1 MLNVHIHKP
10 IEFEK
15 ITIENTNQAI
25 NLTRQRMS
33 IQQML
38 DAKDLSQNLINRLN
52 KYIENYDNFLMSLD
66 PVQPLINQ
74 PIFEWSIQHEIL
86 ETSCWK
92 LEPIISRVVLSECL
106 IQQAT
111 EKIIGHDFKEA
122 SRLYGLAIQTH
133 MSSISN
139 ILEWKWKLPNMN
151 HHILQ
156 DKWHKAMVYHL
167 KSLKSLCM
175 LSVALEKDSP
185 ASTLYTVS
193 QRVIKNSAKAIIE
206 WPSMESNLKLGESL
220 RYLFSS
226 HILWNKE
233 QYGSSI
239 YRLQSWL
246 EKNTI
251 PCGHFDVIKQEF
263 EKIPFLLKERIQAN
277 NGAYFDAIKPATALP
292 SPSELIHSQSN
303 DVPHPQLT
311 QHNSTA
317 DALVE
322 HRDSLKVPL
331 NR

>member
-1 MLNVHIHKP
+1 MLNIHIHKP

-15 ITIENTNQAI
+15 ISIENTNQAI

-38 DAKDLSQNLINRLN
+38 DAKDLNQNLINRLN
-52 KYIENYDNFLMSLD
+52 KYIEKYDQFLISLS
-66 PVQPLINQ
+66 PVQPLIDQ

-86 ETSCWK
+86 QTSCWK
-92 LEPIISRVVLSECL
+92 LEPIVSRVVLSECL

-111 EKIIGHDFKEA
+111 EKIIEHDFKEA
-122 SRLYGLAIQTH
+122 SKLYELAIQTH
-133 MSSISN
+133 TSSITK
-139 ILEWKWKLPNMN
+139 ILEWKWKLSTMN

-167 KSLKSLCM
+167 RSLKDLCM
-175 LSVALEKDSP
+175 LSVALKKDSP

-193 QRVIKNSAKAIIE
+193 QRVIKNSAKAITE
-206 WPSMESNLKLGESL
+206 WPNMVSNLKLGESL

-233 QYGSSI
+233 QYGNSI

-246 EKNTI
+246 EKNTFK
-251 PCGHFDVIKQEF
+251 CGHFDVIKQEF

-277 NGAYFDAIKPATALP
+277 NGAYFDSIKPAAELP
-292 SPSELIHSQSN
+292 SPSELIHSQTS
-303 DVPHPQLT
+303 DVPHPQPNQRNLT
-311 QHNSTA
+311 E
-317 DALVE
+317 DVLVE
-322 HRDSLKVPL
+322 QRDSLKVPL